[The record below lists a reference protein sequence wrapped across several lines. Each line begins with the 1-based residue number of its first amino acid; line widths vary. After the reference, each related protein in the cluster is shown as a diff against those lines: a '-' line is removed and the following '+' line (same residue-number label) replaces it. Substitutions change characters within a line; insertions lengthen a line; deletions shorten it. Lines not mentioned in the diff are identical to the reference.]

1 MLTSVLAAGLS
12 QADYPCWARAATGV
26 VLAVIAWA
34 GFVGVRTAVRQHR
47 DGRVRAASL
56 TGVLSVVGVVA
67 AVAVFWT
74 TLQILF

>member
-1 MLTSVLAAGLS
+1 MRA
-12 QADYPCWARAATGV
+12 WARSRTTLPRDV
-26 VLAVIAWA
+26 IVLAVIAWA

-67 AVAVFWT
+67 AVAVFWA